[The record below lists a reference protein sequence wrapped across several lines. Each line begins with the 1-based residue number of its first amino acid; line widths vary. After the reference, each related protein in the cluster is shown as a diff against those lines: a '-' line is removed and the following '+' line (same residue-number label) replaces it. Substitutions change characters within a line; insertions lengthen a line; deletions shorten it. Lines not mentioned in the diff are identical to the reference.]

1 MENIVA
7 NTIKNQIGNPALF
20 MIGARDLMGF
30 KNGFGFKLGKTPK
43 KVNFVKITLNG
54 KDLYDAEYGYIRGY
68 KYTIKS
74 TESDLYCDMLNK
86 SIERNTGL
94 LTKL

>member
-1 MENIVA
+1 MSNVIAE
-7 NTIKNQIGNPALF
+7 TIRKQIGGPALY

-30 KNGFGFKLGKTPK
+30 KNGFGFKLGRTPK

-68 KYTIKS
+68 KYTVKS
-74 TESDLYCDMLNK
+74 TETDIYFDMLHG
-86 SIERNTGL
+86 SIEQNTGM